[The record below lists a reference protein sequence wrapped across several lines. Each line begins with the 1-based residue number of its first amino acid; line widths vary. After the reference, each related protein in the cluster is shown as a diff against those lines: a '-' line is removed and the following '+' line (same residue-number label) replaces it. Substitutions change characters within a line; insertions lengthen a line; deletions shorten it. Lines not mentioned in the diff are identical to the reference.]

1 MGRVKME
8 KGVTLIAAHTE
19 VIGDIRFTDQLY
31 ISGRVTGNIYADD
44 EKATLTVSEEG
55 SVTGEVRVPN
65 IVINGAVDG
74 QVHASVKVELAAKAR
89 VKGNPLYK
97 LIEMHLGALVE
108 GQLVHEIGGD
118 TTNVHRLEV
127 DTASE

>member
-1 MGRVKME
+1 
-8 KGVTLIAAHTE
+8 
-19 VIGDIRFTDQLY
+19 
-31 ISGRVTGNIYADD
+31 
-44 EKATLTVSEEG
+44 
-55 SVTGEVRVPN
+55 
-65 IVINGAVDG
+65 
-74 QVHASVKVELAAKAR
+74 LAAKAR
-89 VKGNPLYK
+89 VKGNLYYK